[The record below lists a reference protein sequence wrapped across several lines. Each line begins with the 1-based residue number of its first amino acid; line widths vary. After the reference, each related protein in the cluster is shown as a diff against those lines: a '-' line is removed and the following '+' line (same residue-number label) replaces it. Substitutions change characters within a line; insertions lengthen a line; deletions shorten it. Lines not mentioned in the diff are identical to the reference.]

1 MFRYSFTFTSASIP
15 HLCSRFVQSY
25 PFHVPIDPRGDGDY
39 TAYVDG
45 LMAETP
51 GPVVWMVQG
60 GSGIGNG
67 LWGFVQAF
75 AQSLLSGKEQPE
87 QLS

>member
-1 MFRYSFTFTSASIP
+1 MLG
-15 HLCSRFVQSY
+15 H
-25 PFHVPIDPRGDGDY
+25 
-39 TAYVDG
+39 TA
-45 LMAETP
+45 AAAAAARART
-51 GPVVWMVQG
+51 G